1 MAEKIK
7 GKSIETDELKKIQM
21 EILDYVDGFCRE
33 NDIKYTLSGGTL
45 LGAVRHG
52 GYIPWD
58 DDIDIQMLRSE
69 YLRFTKIWN
78 DNVEKHPYDF
88 INIESGKNMGYPFG
102 KVSNPNTVVY
112 VDGVERTGVFIDVFP
127 VDKVVDMNDFV
138 KRHKKIR
145 RLYFR
150 QMLSFAWKRR
160 KSQDY
165 PLWKKMCALFL
176 GSWQSREALAVKINN
191 LAAKKEDRDC
201 PLVFEMIAGAICK
214 SPIPKEVFDSFSEIR
229 FENRN
234 YMAVSDYDTYLTATF
249 GDYMTLPPEEKRVP
263 HHEFDAYWKNL

>member
-1 MAEKIK
+1 MKEIL
-7 GKSIETDELKKIQM
+7 TDELKLLQM

-33 NDIKYTLSGGTL
+33 NNIHYTISGGTL

-69 YLRFTKIWN
+69 YIRFTQLWN
-78 DNVEKHPYDF
+78 SNIDKHPYDL

-102 KVSNPNTVVY
+102 KVSNPNTVIY

-127 VDKVVDMNDFV
+127 VDKVADMEDFV
-138 KRHKKIR
+138 WRHKKIR

-160 KSQDY
+160 KSENY
-165 PLWKKMCALFL
+165 PIWKKTCAFFL
-176 GSWQSREALAVKINN
+176 GSWQSRERLAVKINN
-191 LAAKKEDRDC
+191 LAAIKEEQDC
-201 PLVFEMIAGAICK
+201 PLVFELIAGAICK
-214 SPIPKEVFDSFSEIR
+214 NPIPKDVFESYSEIQ
-229 FENRN
+229 FENRK

-249 GDYMTLPPEEKRVP
+249 GDYMTLPPVEKRIP
-263 HHEFDAYWKNL
+263 HHEFYAYWRDKERGA